1 MISMRT
7 MIMRTIIVMICL
19 VGLWQAAHAQEPAP
33 KRIAPAD
40 AKNHSGENAIV
51 CGKVVDAQIPRNGLS
66 GHGLPAS
73 FYMEEPAAHA
83 IFYFIEFVPGPE
95 ATDQP
100 RPDYNGKRMCVSGK
114 ISASPTGVPFI
125 MALKHSQVK
134 PEAPTK

>member
-83 IFYFIEFVPGPE
+83 VFYFIEFVPGPE

>member
-83 IFYFIEFVPGPE
+83 VFYFIEFVPGPE

-100 RPDYNGKRMCVSGK
+100 RPDYNGKRMCVTGK

>member
-1 MISMRT
+1 VISMRT

-73 FYMEEPAAHA
+73 FYMEEQAAHA
-83 IFYFIEFVPGPE
+83 VFYFIEFVPGPE

>member
-1 MISMRT
+1 
-7 MIMRTIIVMICL
+7 
-19 VGLWQAAHAQEPAP
+19 
-33 KRIAPAD
+33 
-40 AKNHSGENAIV
+40 
-51 CGKVVDAQIPRNGLS
+51 
-66 GHGLPAS
+66 
-73 FYMEEPAAHA
+73 MEEPAAHA
-83 IFYFIEFVPGPE
+83 VFYFIEFVPGPE